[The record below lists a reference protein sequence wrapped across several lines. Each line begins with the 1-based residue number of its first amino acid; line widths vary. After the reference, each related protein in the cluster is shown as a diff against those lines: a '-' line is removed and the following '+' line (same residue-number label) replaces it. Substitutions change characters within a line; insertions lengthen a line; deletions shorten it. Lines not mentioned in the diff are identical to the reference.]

1 MAITKRMRVSFD
13 LKAVFSEEDIKRYAD
28 ELVALSKA
36 FTRGE
41 KLSGWDL
48 QLVRVAAEE
57 GVEAAIEMHFKKAIA
72 KKLKDFMPEDGV
84 KLSNIT
90 TGFSR

>member
-13 LKAVFSEEDIKRYAD
+13 LKAVFSEEDLKSYTN

-36 FTRGE
+36 FTNGD

-48 QLVRVAAEE
+48 QLIKSAAEG
-57 GVEAAIEMHFKKAIA
+57 GVEEAIELHFKKVIA
-72 KKLKDFMPEDGV
+72 KKLKDVMPEQGV
-84 KLSNIT
+84 TLSNVT
-90 TGFSR
+90 TRFKQ